1 VAEILNEFD
10 GIEIEDS
17 SEEEV
22 VDALVKLYKDETK
35 RMEFIEMY
43 GEEVLEDFFKEYN
56 IEKLVEESE

>member
-1 VAEILNEFD
+1 MAEIISEFD

-17 SEEEV
+17 TEEEI

-43 GEEVLEDFFKEYN
+43 GKGVLEDFFKEYK
-56 IEKLVEESE
+56 IEKLMEETE